1 MRPSKLIQFIAF
13 GSLGLSPWFYV
24 FGILSVERA
33 GMVMLTFFAMG
44 ALAALWHRN
53 TEEA

>member
-13 GSLGLSPWFYV
+13 GSMVLSPWLYAL
-24 FGILSVERA
+24 GALSAERTGA
-33 GMVMLTFFAMG
+33 VVLTFFAMG